1 MKTYAEKRFFKWQED
16 DVAVSLRAKSG
27 SYGGGSEV
35 LVIAYNQIS
44 QSAGYKED
52 DITVSLTVCG
62 GTYGGGSEV
71 LVVGNTAENTVAYG
85 IDSYNQSYFPETAP
99 TIKTNGGGDSFPKVI
114 VFRDDVTIKIDEEDV
129 AFTLGAR
136 DFKGVQCVSYES
148 SKHREWATAQCEHDG
163 DHESVGL
170 HARCPSDS

>member
-16 DVAVSLRAKSG
+16 DVAVSIRAKSG

-35 LVIAYNQIS
+35 F
-44 QSAGYKED
+44 
-52 DITVSLTVCG
+52 
-62 GTYGGGSEV
+62 
-71 LVVGNTAENTVAYG
+71 VVGNAAENTVAYG
-85 IDSYNQSYFPETAP
+85 YDSYNQTAYKEVAH
-99 TIKTNGGGDSFPKVI
+99 TLKSNGGGDDLPRII

-163 DHESVGL
+163 DHESVRL
-170 HARCPSDS
+170 HARRPGDS